1 MSIVLQAPS
10 RPGIGRDGRAFERSR
25 DVTTPLTTVGIVHAS
40 RLIRDGLCD
49 LLAHRGALDVAAAYG
64 SVGDVASRPIPQEHV
79 LLLDLATARAAGA
92 EALMAL
98 HRTLPQAKVLMF
110 NVDDDDQAIVECVRA
125 GASGCILQEATFDE
139 LLAAV
144 QALVSGMAPQSPRVI
159 TSLFSYVASLQRG
172 EERAEPVALTPRE
185 EQILALMAEGLSNK
199 EIAARLVLQPQTVKN
214 YAHLVMQKLDLHSR
228 LDVVRTLRARRH

>member
-1 MSIVLQAPS
+1 MTAT
-10 RPGIGRDGRAFERSR
+10 AA
-25 DVTTPLTTVGIVHAS
+25 TTVGIVHAS

-49 LLAHRGALDVAAAYG
+49 LLARRGGLDVVSAYG
-64 SVGDVASRPIPQEHV
+64 SVADVVPRPIPQAHV

-92 EALMAL
+92 DAVMAL
-98 HRTLPQAKVLMF
+98 HRTVPQAKLLMF

-125 GASGCILQEATFDE
+125 GASGCILQEATVDE

-144 QALVSGMAPQSPRVI
+144 HSLISGMAPQSPRVI

-172 EERAEPVALTPRE
+172 DERAEPVPLTPRE

-228 LDVVRTLRARRH
+228 LDVVRTLRGRRH

>member
-1 MSIVLQAPS
+1 MGSTA
-10 RPGIGRDGRAFERSR
+10 
-25 DVTTPLTTVGIVHAS
+25 VGIVHAS

-49 LLAHRGALDVAAAYG
+49 LLAHRGLNVTMAYG
-64 SVGDVASRPIPQEHV
+64 TVADAASRPIQGEHV

-92 EALMAL
+92 ETLMAL
-98 HRTLPQAKVLMF
+98 HHTLPLAKLLMF

-125 GASGCILQEATFDE
+125 GASGCILQEATVDE

-144 QALVSGMAPQSPRVI
+144 HSLMSGTVPQSPRVI

-172 EERAEPVALTPRE
+172 DERAEPVPLTPRE

-228 LDVVRTLRARRH
+228 LDVLRTLRARRH